1 MFIRVNRQKQ
11 GKKEYR
17 HLQIAESYRDPE
29 KGNSP
34 RTRILAYLGTVEGL
48 GEEQIEKLIAG
59 LKRSIGQDSSKD
71 PLDEMFIGRDFGH
84 VYAVS
89 EIWKTLGL
97 SEILSRLDI
106 DGGASFPVAELI
118 KLMVVNRVCDPRS
131 KLALLEW
138 LDTVRFPGFEKKPSY
153 HHLLRAM
160 DRLMAIKEK
169 AEPLIAKKFLSMFDS
184 PVDLVFYDI
193 TSTYFTGDASLEDDD
208 IRRFGYSRDGR
219 FDKRQVTLGVVMTR
233 DGVPLCH
240 HVFPGNTVD
249 KTTVTGV
256 VKDLKERFHIG
267 RVIFVAD
274 RGMLSDLNLEV
285 LLNEELGFIVAHPLR
300 RSAIAREVITQIG
313 KRFDRTAVKEQFA
326 DEMRTS
332 VRFVVAFS
340 PRIAAEVKEGRT
352 RRLRQ
357 ADSFIRESLSRLA
370 HPASRG
376 RKPTPQGTY
385 DKIRDYLRDKN
396 LLSFYAME
404 IQGDE
409 VLVASNKEARKWEE
423 TIDGMLLLET
433 TDMQSPAAD
442 IVRRYKELAE
452 IERGFRT
459 LKSALKLRPVFHWTH
474 DRIKAHIF
482 LCVLALQI
490 ERLMRHRLHSV
501 SVRRAIDR
509 LRQIKVGV
517 MKFGDVST
525 KALRAATEEQ
535 QNLFKS
541 LEIAAPRTTS
551 QAKNV

>member
-1 MFIRVNRQKQ
+1 MFVRLTRQKQ

-59 LKRSIGQDSSKD
+59 LQRAIGREAGKD
-71 PLDEMFIGRDFGH
+71 PLEGMFVGRDFGH

-97 SEILSRLDI
+97 SEILARLGI
-106 DGGASFPVAELI
+106 AGEASFPAAELI
-118 KLMVVNRVCDPRS
+118 KLMVVNRVCDPCS
-131 KLALLEW
+131 KLALLDW
-138 LDTVRFPGFEKKPSY
+138 LDTVHFPGFEQKPSY

-160 DRLMAIKEK
+160 DRLLAVKEK
-169 AEPLIAKKFLSMFDS
+169 AEPLVAKKFLSMFDS
-184 PVDLVFYDI
+184 PLDLVFYDI
-193 TSTYFTGDASLEDDD
+193 TSTYFEGDASVEDDD

-219 FDKRQVTLGVVMTR
+219 FDRRQVTLGVVMTR
-233 DGVPLCH
+233 DGIPLCH

-249 KTTVTGV
+249 KTTVAGV
-256 VKDLKERFHIG
+256 VKDLKERFAIG

-274 RGMLSDLNLEV
+274 RGMLSDPNLET

-300 RSAIAREVITQIG
+300 HSAIAREVIQGIG
-313 KRFDRTAVKEQFA
+313 KRFDRSAGEEQFA
-326 DEMRTS
+326 DELRTNL
-332 VRFVVAFS
+332 RFVLAFS
-340 PRIAAEVKEGRT
+340 PEIAAEVTEGRK

-357 ADSFIRESLSRLA
+357 ADAFIRETLRRLDN
-370 HPASRG
+370 PAPRG

-385 DKIRDYLRDKN
+385 DRIRDYLRDKK
-396 LLSFYAME
+396 LLSFYTME
-404 IQGDE
+404 VRENG
-409 VLVASNKEARKWEE
+409 VVVAPNKEIRKWEE

-433 TDMQSPAAD
+433 TDLQSPPAD

-459 LKSALKLRPVFHWTH
+459 LKSALKLRPVFHWTQ
-474 DRIKAHIF
+474 DRIKAHVF
-482 LCVLALQI
+482 VCVLALQI
-490 ERLMRHRLHSV
+490 ERLMRHRLRSV

-509 LRQIKVGV
+509 LRQIKVGEARIV
-517 MKFGDVST
+517 DIKTRAIRAST
-525 KALRAATEEQ
+525 AEQ
-535 QNLFKS
+535 QNLFNFLKIPAPKS
-541 LEIAAPRTTS
+541 ARAS
-551 QAKNV
+551 GV